1 MSDATDLGLVDSL
14 AQLSFLVHDTL
25 SEFAA
30 EHDLSIRLTRL
41 LGVLRDRQP
50 TMNELGRLL
59 GLDKSSVS
67 GLVDRA
73 ERRDLVRRTA
83 SQSDRRVVRVSITP
97 TGRRLIRQVGGR
109 FAEQIEMLTGHL
121 TTAEQRTL
129 SKVASR
135 IIAAEA
141 DRRGL

>member
-14 AQLSFLVHDTL
+14 AQLSFLVQDTL

-30 EHDLSIRLTRL
+30 EHDLSITLTRL

-73 ERRDLVRRTA
+73 ERRGLVRRAA
-83 SQSDRRVVRVSITP
+83 SQNDRRVVRVSITP
-97 TGRRLIRQVGGR
+97 AGRRLVRQVGDR
-109 FAEQIEMLTGHL
+109 FADQIEMLTEHL
-121 TTAEQRTL
+121 SNAERGTL
-129 SKVASR
+129 SKVASG
-135 IIAAEA
+135 IVTAEA
-141 DRRGL
+141 HRRGA